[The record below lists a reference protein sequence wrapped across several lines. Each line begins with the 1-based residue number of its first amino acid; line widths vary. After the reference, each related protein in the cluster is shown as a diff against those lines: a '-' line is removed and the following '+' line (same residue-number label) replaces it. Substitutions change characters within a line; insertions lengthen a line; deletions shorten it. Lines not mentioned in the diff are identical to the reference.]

1 MRICFTKFIHNKC
14 KGKTHYCAY
23 FSIFETSLFPTQT
36 LINAQKPEMMMFDIN
51 TTGGHRSKLQLHE
64 RVSVFCQI
72 RQSGLEVSS
81 IQADH
86 VFQSLKPTFFDH
98 TFCSTHR
105 AHLSLWFLKM
115 TQNKVKAAHDKAAGV
130 WARKKEVAEA
140 LYSLSLTVLTK
151 LPQEGKGSFLS
162 NQNQWLVL
170 TKLPPSQHLPQLS
183 NHLKVHF
190 TRSEETKAVCGH
202 HSSCRK
208 LPQTNCKQHIY
219 QWQSAQSLLAPG
231 TLPSES
237 CNRNSAMSL
246 SKGLISK
253 LICSL
258 KPVVALTRL
267 QHEAE

>member
-1 MRICFTKFIHNKC
+1 M
-14 KGKTHYCAY
+14 
-23 FSIFETSLFPTQT
+23 S
-36 LINAQKPEMMMFDIN
+36 
-51 TTGGHRSKLQLHE
+51 
-64 RVSVFCQI
+64 
-72 RQSGLEVSS
+72 
-81 IQADH
+81 
-86 VFQSLKPTFFDH
+86 
-98 TFCSTHR
+98 
-105 AHLSLWFLKM
+105 
-115 TQNKVKAAHDKAAGV
+115 
-130 WARKKEVAEA
+130 KKEKVAEA

-151 LPQEGKGSFLS
+151 LSQGGKGSFLS
-162 NQNQWLVL
+162 NQNQCLVL
-170 TKLPPSQHLPQLS
+170 TKVKLPLSQHLPQLP

-202 HSSCRK
+202 QSSCRK
-208 LPQTNCKQHIY
+208 PPQTNYKQHIY